1 MTRKQLAEMIKKF
14 RKKALKEVIG
24 KPGPF
29 NPQHPQA
36 THDED
41 ETSSNQYAHH
51 KMAEEVL
58 NELGGTYH
66 KRKLNVF
73 YQKKIASKRR
83 QWQLA
88 GQQKMRG
95 RYTEEE
101 VEKLGSTD
109 TGEKSKSKQDEV
121 DINPKI
127 SSAQGET
134 NKNTTIKE
142 RKEK

>member
-1 MTRKQLAEMIKKF
+1 MVKRLRAEKLEEI
-14 RKKALKEVIG
+14 IG

-29 NPQHPQA
+29 DPQHPQA

-66 KRKLNVF
+66 KRRLDPF
-73 YQKKIASKRR
+73 KRSVGALEKR
-83 QWQLA
+83 NKWQRN
-88 GQQKMRG
+88 GQQSMKDG
-95 RYTEEE
+95 ARYTGEE
-101 VEKLGSTD
+101 VEKLGATD
-109 TGEKSKSKQDEV
+109 TDEKTKSKQDDV

-127 SSAQGET
+127 PSAQGET
-134 NKNTTIKE
+134 TKNTTIKE

>member
-1 MTRKQLAEMIKKF
+1 MIKKF

-66 KRKLNVF
+66 KRRLDPF
-73 YQKKIASKRR
+73 KKSVGNLRKRNK
-83 QWQLA
+83 WQHN
-88 GQQKMRG
+88 GMQSMKDG
-95 RYTEEE
+95 VRYTGEE

-109 TGEKSKSKQDEV
+109 TGEKSKSKQDDV
-121 DINPKI
+121 DINPNI
-127 SSAQGET
+127 PSAQGET
-134 NKNTTIKE
+134 TKNTTIKE